1 MMIFAL
7 LFASL
12 IADPFALSSVHAA
25 RAEEGSWSRWQE
37 ARQLYQSGKYDD
49 AFQSLSS
56 QPSGN
61 DPLYFYNLGTI
72 AYRQG
77 RTGAAL
83 GYFEKA
89 NRLKRHDP
97 DIYHNL
103 ELTRSEL
110 EKTLGPGKLDRASNW
125 TETLADQVSLE
136 EIRGVLGAVLL
147 ILATFWIRT
156 YWKNRDLKETLLR
169 PAALIGAVALALAG
183 GLYWTETLASSRSPA
198 IAMSRQSVRSGPGDT
213 YVELEQ
219 VDAGEKVR
227 VLGSASSEMN
237 VSGGPASSTSPAS
250 TEEWL
255 QVRFS
260 QDGIGWVRAKDFLV
274 ID

>member
-7 LFASL
+7 LLARL
-12 IADPFALSSVHAA
+12 IADPFALASA
-25 RAEEGSWSRWQE
+25 RAEEASWSRWQE
-37 ARQLYQSGKYDD
+37 AHQLYQSGKYEE
-49 AFQSLSS
+49 AFQSLSA

-61 DPLYFYNLGTI
+61 DPVYFYNLGTI
-72 AYRQG
+72 AYRLG
-77 RTGAAL
+77 RPGAAL

-110 EKTLGPGKLDRASNW
+110 EKTLGPGKLDPASNW

-136 EIRGVLGAVLL
+136 EIRGVFGAILL
-147 ILATFWIRT
+147 ILAIFWIRT
-156 YWKNRDLKETLLR
+156 YWKNRDLKQTLLR
-169 PAALIGAVALALAG
+169 PAALIGAVALSLVG

-198 IAMSRQSVRSGPGDT
+198 VALNRQPIRSGPGDRFI
-213 YVELEQ
+213 ELAQ
-219 VDAGEKVR
+219 VDAGTKVR
-227 VLGSASSEMN
+227 VLGTASSEQ
-237 VSGGPASSTSPAS
+237 SAAGAS
-250 TEEWL
+250 EEWF
-255 QVRFS
+255 QVRYS

>member
-12 IADPFALSSVHAA
+12 IADPFTLSSAHGAY
-25 RAEEGSWSRWQE
+25 AEEGNWSRWQE
-37 ARQLYQSGKYDD
+37 ARQLYQSGKYDE
-49 AFQSLSS
+49 AFQSLST

-103 ELTRSEL
+103 ELTRSQL
-110 EKTLGPGKLDRASNW
+110 EKTLGSGKLDPASNW

-136 EIRGVLGAVLL
+136 EIRGVLGAIML
-147 ILATFWIRT
+147 ILAIFWLRT
-156 YWKNRDLKETLLR
+156 YWKNRDIKQTLLR
-169 PAALIGAVALALAG
+169 PAALIGAVALALVG
-183 GLYWTETLASSRSPA
+183 GLYWTETLASARSPVVA
-198 IAMSRQSVRSGPGDT
+198 LSRQSIRSGPGDSFI
-213 YVELEQ
+213 ELGQ
-219 VDAGEKVR
+219 IDAGTKVR
-227 VLGSASSEMN
+227 LLGSASSEN
-237 VSGGPASSTSPAS
+237 VA
-250 TEEWL
+250 EEWL

>member
-1 MMIFAL
+1 M
-7 LFASL
+7 LFSASL
-12 IADPFALSSVHAA
+12 IADFSTFTPAY
-25 RAEEGSWSRWQE
+25 AEEGTWSRWQD
-37 ARQLYQSGKYDD
+37 ARQLYQSGKFDE

-56 QPSGN
+56 QPGGN
-61 DPLYFYNLGTI
+61 DPVYYYNLGTI

-103 ELTRSEL
+103 ELARTDL
-110 EKTLGPGKLDRASNW
+110 EKTLGPGKLDPASSW

-136 EIRGVLGAVLL
+136 EIRGVLGAILL
-147 ILATFWIRT
+147 ILAVFWIRT
-156 YWKNRDLKETLLR
+156 YWKNRDLKQTLLR
-169 PAALIGAVALALAG
+169 PAALIGALALALVG

-198 IAMSRQSVRSGPGDT
+198 IALSRQPIRSGPGES
-213 YVELEQ
+213 YVELSA
-219 VDAGEKVR
+219 VDAGTKVR
-227 VLGSASSEMN
+227 LLGTASSGDSQGSE
-237 VSGGPASSTSPAS
+237 A
-250 TEEWL
+250 WL
-255 QVRFS
+255 QIRFS
-260 QDGIGWVRAKDFLV
+260 SDGIGWVKAKDFLV